1 MKKVLIA
8 MLAVLLLLSFTS
20 CEKDKSEEVIA
31 ALENFYKTG
40 DCVFCAMGVVEIPDD
55 ETVNYEYTDATTDV
69 SDAYL
74 HAFLYNI
81 CGVKK
86 EVASIESV
94 SGKVTGAQKSGVSS
108 DLTFSDVVVKYKL
121 ADDETVYEFT
131 LSGTYKGS
139 IEKKGE
145 TEIESREFSFTVNG
159 TQYSWSYTMEN
170 EKYTAASANGTSVD
184 VRLLNSRV
192 SHWA

>member
-31 ALENFYKTG
+31 ALEDFYKTG
-40 DCVFCAMGVVEIPDD
+40 NRLLSAMAVMEIPDD

-69 SDAYL
+69 SDSYL

-81 CGVKK
+81 CDVKK

-94 SGKVTGAQKSGVSS
+94 SGKVTGTQKSGVSS

-131 LSGTYKGS
+131 LNGTCKGS

-145 TEIESREFSFTVNG
+145 TEIESREFSLTVNG
-159 TQYSWSYTMEN
+159 TQYSWSYTMKN
-170 EKYTAASANGTSVD
+170 EKFTAASANGKSVD